1 MDLLDPKEKLDLWQ
15 AMQELV
21 DSRKKKR
28 SLHLAGVVGLF
39 FCMGIVVL
47 VLGACYHA
55 SEAGDERESRFESK
69 ASVDA
74 PGLQTG
80 RGGDDAP
87 LIIHL

>member
-39 FCMGIVVL
+39 FCMGIVSYNFV
-47 VLGACYHA
+47 
-55 SEAGDERESRFESK
+55 
-69 ASVDA
+69 
-74 PGLQTG
+74 
-80 RGGDDAP
+80 
-87 LIIHL
+87 